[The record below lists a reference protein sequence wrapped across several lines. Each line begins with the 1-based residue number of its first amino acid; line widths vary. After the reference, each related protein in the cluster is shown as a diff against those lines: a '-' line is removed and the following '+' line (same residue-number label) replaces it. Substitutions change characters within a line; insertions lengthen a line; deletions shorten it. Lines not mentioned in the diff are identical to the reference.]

1 MFMMC
6 IKQVLADYQQDAFL
20 EDYVNLLYSLYI
32 NNFKARFSQESQNM
46 VEETKSILHFAN
58 SKMADE
64 HAARQMVS
72 DLVKVCDENKYIQ
85 RNCAGKIFS
94 STIAIDTLKNYA
106 DSKKRIFV
114 DTTLPLHMLCFF
126 NYQVKDVKNYY
137 YVLSCSM
144 YEFCKK
150 RHIQLYLTRAYFNE
164 VVHHVW
170 EAINL
175 IPYSKIP
182 GIEKLG
188 GSKNVFYNFYHYLKK
203 LGKDNGMTYS
213 EFLDEMKFQKYPMEG
228 TLEQQIEF
236 QLRHLGMNIVE
247 FTKKY
252 DIDNTRKLLDNELT
266 ATGKINLSLVLM
278 MMLLCFVI

>member
-247 FTKKY
+247 FT
-252 DIDNTRKLLDNELT
+252 
-266 ATGKINLSLVLM
+266 
-278 MMLLCFVI
+278 